1 MNECTEANTVLEAF
15 CQMIPEYY
23 YLLEFC
29 NVWSEFLGMRIHQI
43 LSSFM
48 NLMKDITP
56 ACLLGQNEFHVSIH
70 CCRKETYGIRT
81 IAS

>member
-1 MNECTEANTVLEAF
+1 MSGVNS
-15 CQMIPEYY
+15 
-23 YLLEFC
+23 
-29 NVWSEFLGMRIHQI
+29 WGMRIHQI
-43 LSSFM
+43 LDSFM

-56 ACLLGQNEFHVSIH
+56 ACLLGQNEYHVSIH